1 MPPDD
6 PTGATL
12 RELRDLLGLPPPDAK
27 ELVARLL
34 GIVGRLE
41 TRIPQQ
47 QSPAAQEWPDR
58 LRASASTLIR
68 TSHNLEAILRDDGR
82 FDRNPQAA
90 TETLREFNRLLVDA
104 LTALT
109 DLTAFDNPEQE
120 YPDLSGGFAFRC
132 SNVVYGQHVDTIVT
146 LPPDERAWE
155 TMSDPPSSPV

>member
-1 MPPDD
+1 MDKQMPPDD
-6 PTGATL
+6 PTGAAL
-12 RELRDLLGLPPPDAK
+12 GELRDLLGLPPPDAK

-34 GIVGRLE
+34 DIVGRLE
-41 TRIPQQ
+41 TRMPQQ

-82 FDRNPQAA
+82 FAVLTDSTETPQAA

-104 LTALT
+104 LTALI

-146 LPPDERAWE
+146 LPPDER
-155 TMSDPPSSPV
+155 P